1 MKLPGKVGRLMA
13 RLRDRLRPHGVGY
26 ERGPVRELWKTGA
39 ALVALAMMP
48 LSGCADLSRFTPRAV
63 WNQMRSSP
71 DAFTE
76 DDLRQALAEFA
87 SRFASVISGAA
98 ELATERTRNREVR
111 RRALQLRI
119 NAFPLVEEVAF
130 QDDPQQAYVSTL
142 TLVVMLRLHLADDTW
157 KGLFGDQQQ
166 LVADAVDQLENDL
179 LVIGARFLTEGE
191 IARMRTEVEAFARTR
206 PVQPGFGLQGLKAA
220 VAAVPTTSTFGWIIN
235 LPMSPFRALEGVSS
249 GAAAIREFNKTAL
262 ELTHLVGILPQQVR
276 WQLELLLYD
285 VEDRDTVMQ
294 TLAALQGMEQSAD
307 RASRAVES
315 LPADLGLSLEA
326 SRGALADANH
336 TIAEARAL
344 VTALDPTVQGI
355 RSTSEIWAGLL
366 QRDDSAT
373 SGREPGRPFDIR
385 EWENTAR
392 EISQAATSLQTL
404 AVEFRTLS
412 ETQPNSSAVAE
423 VRAILE
429 AADVRARG
437 IVDRAFWRLAALLV
451 LFFGLLA
458 AYRLTLGRGSRT

>member
-1 MKLPGKVGRLMA
+1 MFS
-13 RLRDRLRPHGVGY
+13 
-26 ERGPVRELWKTGA
+26 ERGPVRETWKTGA
-39 ALVALAMMP
+39 ALVALATLL
-48 LSGCADLSRFTPRAV
+48 LSGCAELSRFTPRAV
-63 WNQMRSSP
+63 WSQVRPAPSQ
-71 DAFTE
+71 FTE
-76 DDLRQALAEFA
+76 ADLRQALAEFS
-87 SRFASVISGAA
+87 SRFASLIAGAA
-98 ELATERTRNREVR
+98 ELVSERTTDRAVR
-111 RRALQLRI
+111 RRALLLRI
-119 NAFPLVEEVAF
+119 NAIPLIEEVAF
-130 QDDPQQAYVSTL
+130 QDEPQRAYVSTL
-142 TLVVMLRLHLADDTW
+142 TAVVMLRQYLTEGPGKD
-157 KGLFGDQQQ
+157 LFGDQQDI
-166 LVADAVDQLENDL
+166 VVSAIEELESDL
-179 LVIGARFLTEGE
+179 LAIAAEFLSPPE
-191 IARMRTEVEAFARTR
+191 IARMQAEVEEFSRAR
-206 PVQPGFGLQGLKAA
+206 PIQPGFGVQGIQSA
-220 VAAVPTTSTFGWIIN
+220 VAAVPTSNAFAWVIN
-235 LPMSPFRALEGVSS
+235 IPLSPFRALEGVSS